1 MPKISGAPRGEG
13 VQAVVF
19 ALQILEHL
27 AQSRSAVSVTEL
39 ARQFDTRKSRIHRH
53 LQTLVAA
60 GFAVREEATERYRTG
75 ARLISL
81 GNAVSEN
88 LELTGAARP
97 VIEDLREELGHAVT
111 LSRPEPDGMRVVVTV
126 PGKSA
131 YEIGVKPGSML
142 SAHATAQGKLL
153 LAFGGDGARARLLGQ
168 PLTASTPHTI
178 VDPDRLRC
186 EIEIIRTQGW
196 AVAPNQALIGMNA
209 LAVPIMDGSGTF
221 VGAVAIVDSVQF
233 ICEQPS
239 PRQIARILQ
248 AGRQISA
255 SIGHRGY

>member
-1 MPKISGAPRGEG
+1 MPKISGAPRGDG

-27 AQSRSAVSVTEL
+27 AHSRSAVSVTEL
-39 ARQFDTRKSRIHRH
+39 ARQFDTTKSRIHRH

-97 VIEDLREELGHAVT
+97 VIEELREQLGHPVT
-111 LSRPEPDGMRVVVTV
+111 LSQPELEGMRVVLTV
-126 PGKSA
+126 PGKSN

-142 SAHATAQGKLL
+142 PAHATAQGKLL
-153 LAFGGDGARARLLGQ
+153 LAFGGDGPRARILGQ
-168 PLTASTPHTI
+168 PLSASTPYTI
-178 VDPDRLRC
+178 VDAAKLAG
-186 EIEIIRTQGW
+186 EIEVIRKQGW
-196 AVAPNQALIGMNA
+196 AVAPNQAVIGLNA
-209 LAVPIMDGSGTF
+209 LAAPIMDGSGTL
-221 VGAVAIVDSVQF
+221 VGTVAIVDSVQF
-233 ICEQPS
+233 IREQPS
-239 PRQIARILQ
+239 RQQIARILQ

-255 SIGHRGY
+255 SIGHRV